1 MSKCVGWK
9 VEWILKILYWIWSR
23 LDRLSCRPWNLLVFV
38 TGGIFRVYTLTC
50 FDPYFRYV
58 AAEVTLKRSN
68 EEQNKSDL
76 WRINE
81 VVERL
86 NGDTRPSLK
95 CFALKPLQ
103 QLKWCWPDYCQLL
116 CVAWCAMKRLSEI
129 KSLLWTNKFPKH
141 FTFIYVSHFY
151 VNSSSDVS
159 WQEDRH
165 YLQSLCQ
172 HR

>member
-1 MSKCVGWK
+1 MYWLKSWVNIKNP
-9 VEWILKILYWIWSR
+9 ILNMKSAG
-23 LDRLSCRPWNLLVFV
+23 SSWNLLV
-38 TGGIFRVYTLTC
+38 IFRVYTLTC
-50 FDPYFRYV
+50 FDPYFRCV

-68 EEQNKSDL
+68 EEDL

-103 QLKWCWPDYCQLL
+103 QLKWCWLDYCQLL
-116 CVAWCAMKRLSEI
+116 CVAWCAMKRLTEI

-141 FTFIYVSHFY
+141 FTFIYVSYFY